1 MDPPPPPGDAQQ
13 PPNEASTPASVWPFN
28 PAFTFSTLGL
38 TGNPFYMNNADMTA
52 AVAGT
57 MDPQFMNY
65 HFGEISYGDPA
76 MATAVDP
83 STTFFMQNNVRSSI
97 QQSPLAAAHSF
108 GSTPSVLQFAR
119 NSIQA
124 GTATSQEQ
132 KANLTTEKPAPPNVE
147 FSKRR
152 YIGLK
157 TYLNGEPMVHRRVIR
172 FVIWSSVLCLVR

>member
-1 MDPPPPPGDAQQ
+1 MDPPPLPGDVQ
-13 PPNEASTPASVWPFN
+13 PPPIDASTPAPVWPFN

-38 TGNPFYMNNADMTA
+38 AENPFYMNNADMA
-52 AVAGT
+52 SVAPT

-65 HFGEISYGDPA
+65 QFGQMGYGNLP
-76 MATAVDP
+76 MTTAVDP
-83 STTFFMQNNVRSSI
+83 STTFFMQNNAAEPI
-97 QQSPLAAAHSF
+97 QQSPLTAARVF

-132 KANLTTEKPAPPNVE
+132 KANLTTDKPAPPNVE

-157 TYLNGEPMVHRRVIR
+157 TYLNGEPTIHRRVIR
-172 FVIWSSVLCLVR
+172 SVNSIIVLCSAC